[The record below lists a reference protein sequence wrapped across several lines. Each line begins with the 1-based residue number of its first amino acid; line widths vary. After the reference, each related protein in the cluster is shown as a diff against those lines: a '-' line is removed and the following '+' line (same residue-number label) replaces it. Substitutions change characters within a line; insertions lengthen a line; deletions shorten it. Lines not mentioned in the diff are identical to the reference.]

1 MKALPFPVLALA
13 AATVATAGGWAVR
26 VWLLEVPAIGW
37 RCAADAAPAW
47 CPLYAGFGW
56 LLRSHG
62 LGALALATA
71 IIAFFASSRLAV
83 LAAAAAGALALM
95 LYNAELGAA
104 AVLLAALRAVRP

>member
-1 MKALPFPVLALA
+1 MKALPFPVLAVGA
-13 AATVATAGGWAVR
+13 AVAAMAGGWAVR

-47 CPLYAGFGW
+47 CPLYAWFGW

-62 LGALALATA
+62 LGAVALAA
-71 IIAFFASSRLAV
+71 AVIALFASSRLAV

-104 AVLLAALRAVRP
+104 ALLLASLRAVRP